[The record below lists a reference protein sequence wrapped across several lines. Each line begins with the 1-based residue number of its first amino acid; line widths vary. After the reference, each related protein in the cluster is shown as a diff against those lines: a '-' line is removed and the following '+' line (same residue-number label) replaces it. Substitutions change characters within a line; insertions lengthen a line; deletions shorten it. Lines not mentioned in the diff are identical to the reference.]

1 MKTEK
6 LTDSLSPQQYQSL
19 TEVWEYIAAT
29 HSDLPAYTCL
39 GKTLTYAEIDRLS
52 SCFAAYLQQHTCLQP
67 GDHIALQ
74 LPNVLQFP
82 VAFFGALKAG
92 LVVVNTNP
100 LYTAHEMQHQFIDA
114 EVKAIIILENF
125 CDKLQAVLPKTQIE
139 TVIVTRLGDLQAPVK
154 RLLVNTV
161 IKYVKGMVPK
171 YDLPQTIDFTRALAS
186 SGEAKPVIPPRAGDD
201 IALLLYTGGTTGV
214 SKGAMLT
221 HKNLIANM
229 MQLSECMSRAGSSR
243 QERMLISLPLYYS
256 YPLML
261 LLTNW
266 MRGGT
271 TALVSNVRDT
281 ALIAE
286 EFDRFL
292 PEVFVGITPIFLA
305 LCEDPLFPQLSFK
318 ELQYTICGGAP
329 LNEPAAMR
337 WREITRSPI
346 AQGYGLTEASPV
358 VTFDIDMQSRTGYL
372 GKPLYKTQVRIVG
385 DEGEPLPANTRG
397 EIQVKGEQV
406 MMGYVRQTERG
417 LFPFTLDGWL
427 RTGDIGRLNSEGA
440 LEFIERQAEV
450 IKVPGFSVYPSEVE
464 AVVSTHPSVLQCAVI
479 GIPNEEGY
487 QRIKLFVVTHD
498 RRLTRRQVR
507 DYCRQ
512 RLTRYK
518 VPELIEF
525 RNSLPHSASGR
536 LLRARLLRESEI
548 DSS

>member
-1 MKTEK
+1 MAFNTLAEFV
-6 LTDSLSPQQYQSL
+6 TWLSERQDDATALECGTKSL
-19 TEVWEYIAAT
+19 TFGELNEYSRSLALWFMRELGLKQQDRILLR
-29 HSDLPAYTCL
+29 LPND
-39 GKTLTYAEIDRLS
+39 IHLS
-52 SCFAAYLQQHTCLQP
+52 VILFAAFRAGIVPVLVPASCSA
-67 GDHIALQ
+67 DEVKRALLETGAKATLSVPQ
-74 LPNVLQFP
+74 EPEH
-82 VAFFGALKAG
+82 VAFF
-92 LVVVNTNP
+92 
-100 LYTAHEMQHQFIDA
+100 A
-114 EVKAIIILENF
+114 EFEPQPYLIFVTELDFGNL
-125 CDKLQAVLPKTQIE
+125 LQRRLAQI
-139 TVIVTRLGDLQAPVK
+139 TRPF
-154 RLLVNTV
+154 
-161 IKYVKGMVPK
+161 KG
-171 YDLPQTIDFTRALAS
+171 R
-186 SGEAKPVIPPRAGDD
+186 SGEIRVRWLSEGVEYGRS
-201 IALLLYTGGTTGV
+201 ALHAWPTVLATDLALIEYTSGTTAAPKGV
-214 SKGAMLT
+214 MLS
-221 HKNLIANM
+221 HANLIANM

-329 LNEPAAMR
+329 LNEPAAGR

-358 VTFDIDMQSRTGYL
+358 VTFDVDMQSRTGYL

-417 LFPFTLDGWL
+417 LFPFTPDGWL
-427 RTGDIGRLNSEGA
+427 RTGDIGRVNSEGA

-479 GIPNEEGY
+479 GLPNDEGY

-498 RRLTRRQVR
+498 RRLTGRQVR

-548 DSS
+548 ESS